1 MSIILASASPRR
13 KELFGKITED
23 FKIIVSTVDET
34 VPEDIELDCIPEY
47 LASIKAE
54 DVARNHMGDIVI
66 GCDTA
71 VFLNGQMLGK
81 PEDKEDAYRM
91 LSSLSGKTHYVITG
105 CCIRKGCE
113 KLSFSV
119 KTEVEFFE
127 LSREEIEEY
136 IETLESFDKA
146 GAYGIQGK
154 GALLVKKI
162 NGDYFNVVGLP
173 ISELNRQLKKF
184 LNGCH

>member
-13 KELFGKITED
+13 KELFSKITED
-23 FKIIVSTVDET
+23 FKIIVSNVDET
-34 VPEDIELDCIPEY
+34 VPDDIYLDCIPEY

-54 DVARNHMGDIVI
+54 DVARNYMSDIVI

-71 VFLNGQMLGK
+71 VFLDGKMLGK
-81 PEDKEDAYRM
+81 PVDKEDAYRM

-105 CCIRKGCE
+105 CCIKRGYE
-113 KLSFSV
+113 KVSFSV
-119 KTEVEFFE
+119 KTEVEFFK
-127 LSREEIEEY
+127 LTKKEIEEY
-136 IETLESFDKA
+136 IETSESFDKA
-146 GAYGIQGK
+146 GSYGIQGK
-154 GALLVKKI
+154 GTLLVKKI

-173 ISELNRQLKKF
+173 VSELSRQLKKF